1 MKGTLYIVSTPIGNL
16 EDITLRALRVLK
28 EVDVI
33 AAEDTRHS
41 LKLLNHYAISKPL
54 ISYWGEKEKLKA
66 EETLRKLNAGQS
78 VALITDAGTPGISDP
93 GNVLIRKAIEE
104 GITVVPVPGPAA
116 VIAALSISGFST
128 DSFIF
133 QGFLPVKESQRL
145 RELKGL
151 SLEPRTIVLYEA
163 PHRLVETLSD
173 IGKTFQDRRVVV
185 VKEITKFYE
194 EVYSGTIPVVL
205 ESIESSKIAG
215 EYVIVLE
222 GRPEEKINS
231 TEDALMEVRTLMKRG
246 LGRKEAVKRIAE
258 EYGISKKEL
267 YDKSLTGE

>member
-1 MKGTLYIVSTPIGNL
+1 MKGILYIVSTPIGNL

-41 LKLLNHYAISKPL
+41 LKLLNHYSISKPL
-54 ISYWGEKEKLKA
+54 ISYWGEKEKVKA
-66 EETLRKLNAGQS
+66 EETLRILNSGQT

-104 GITVVPVPGPAA
+104 GITVVPVPGPTA

-128 DSFIF
+128 DAFLF
-133 QGFLPVKESQRL
+133 RGFLPVKVSQRL
-145 RELKGL
+145 KELREL

-163 PHRLVETLSD
+163 PHRLLETLAD
-173 IGKTFQDRRVVV
+173 IAETFYDRRTVVI
-185 VKEITKFYE
+185 KEITKFYE
-194 EVYSGTIPVVL
+194 EVFRGTASVIL
-205 ESIESSKIAG
+205 ERLETAKIAG

-222 GRPEEKINS
+222 GRPVEKRNAA
-231 TEDALMEVRTLMKRG
+231 EDALTEIKTLMKRG

-267 YDKSLTGE
+267 YDRSLSGE